1 MICRMK
7 SSSEGAASTPPEAA
21 LLAKLLPAGPKNT
34 GWTASKAAQNAVPVT
49 VTAGDKITAPR
60 QWALGRCLSA
70 DRAGVS
76 ARSDVSGGG
85 RVRSTM
91 ETPGVN

>member
-1 MICRMK
+1 MICCMK
-7 SSSEGAASTPPEAA
+7 RSCGGAASTPPEAA
-21 LLAKLLPAGPKNT
+21 LLAKLLPEGPKNT

-70 DRAGVS
+70 DRAGVY